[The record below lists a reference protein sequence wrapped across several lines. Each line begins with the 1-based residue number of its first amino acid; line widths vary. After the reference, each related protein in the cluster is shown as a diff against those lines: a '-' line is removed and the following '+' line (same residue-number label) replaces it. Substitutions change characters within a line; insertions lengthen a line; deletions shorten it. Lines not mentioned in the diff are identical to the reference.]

1 MLEYHQ
7 KDKTPKQL
15 AREERINEIDKM
27 FEVNPSDSM
36 NPNSKS

>member
-1 MLEYHQ
+1 MLEHHQ

-15 AREERINEIDKM
+15 TREERINEIMM
-27 FEVNPSDSM
+27 FGVNPSDSM